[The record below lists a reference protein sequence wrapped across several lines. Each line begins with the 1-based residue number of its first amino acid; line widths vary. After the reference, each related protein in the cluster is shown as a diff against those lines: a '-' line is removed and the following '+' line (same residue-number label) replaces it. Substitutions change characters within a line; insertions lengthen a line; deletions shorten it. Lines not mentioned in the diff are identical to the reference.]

1 MRLPDNDTFLFMD
14 IDQHVRELLKSMSEG
29 VYEKEHI
36 LAMSLLS
43 AVAGESIFLL
53 GPPGTAKSLVAR
65 KLKMIFK
72 DGSAFEYLMSRFS
85 TPDEIFGP
93 VSISLLKNEDK
104 YERVVDGF
112 LPTATVVFLDEIWK
126 AGPSIQNALLTAIN
140 ERIFQNGRTT
150 LKLPMKAL
158 IAASNELPAEG
169 EGLEALWD
177 RFLVRMVS
185 NCIQSES
192 IFYKMIRQKNLKSNH
207 VPDYLLISDELYD
220 KWQQGI
226 EEIEISNEIC
236 SIITNIRKRLKAEIK
251 KDEVEEMDYYIS
263 DRRWKK
269 CVHLLQSSAFLNGR
283 KQIDLTDIPIL
294 IHCLWNKSETIPT
307 IIDIVCSSITSPID
321 AKVVKYGKDIDQ
333 ALNCIRKKPASSN
346 SQEIDEDDYVQVN
359 FFYYNILKY
368 HTGKTLFYKMD
379 YSHVPTKQ
387 TCDGILYYDETKQ
400 AHIIHAIYTGQ
411 LYDYKIKNTQE
422 AKKVKL
428 SKCYGGIVIDNIP
441 YAFQTKRT
449 NAQPTIFN
457 QPGFPSPN
465 ITLKI
470 LNDIRNELLVKLS
483 DQQKTFDYYRN
494 LFLSDDD
501 IKIVK
506 QYLSQCEKSLKEME
520 VKAQNASLLL

>member
-1 MRLPDNDTFLFMD
+1 MD
-14 IDQHVRELLKSMSEG
+14 IDQHVRELLKAMSDG

-36 LAMSLLS
+36 IAMTLLS
-43 AVAGESIFLL
+43 AIAGESIFLL

-65 KLKMIFK
+65 RLKAIFK
-72 DGSAFEYLMSRFS
+72 DGQAFEYLMSRFS

-140 ERIFQNGRTT
+140 ERIYQNGSNT
-150 LKLPMKAL
+150 LQLPMKAL
-158 IAASNELPAEG
+158 IAASNELPAEN

-185 NCIQSES
+185 NCIQNENT
-192 IFYKMIRQKNLKSNH
+192 FCKMIRQKNSKPKPILEH
-207 VPDYLLISDELYD
+207 LLISEELYAE
-220 KWQQGI
+220 WQR
-226 EEIEISNEIC
+226 EIEDVEITNEVC
-236 SIITNIRKRLKAEIK
+236 SIITHIRKRLKAEIK
-251 KDEVEEMDYYIS
+251 KENVEEMDYYIS

-294 IHCLWNKSETIPT
+294 IYCLWNKSETIPT
-307 IIDIVCSSITSPID
+307 IIDIVCSSIISPID

-333 ALNCIRKKPASSN
+333 ALNCIRKNPASSN
-346 SQEIDEDDYVQVN
+346 SQEMDEDNFVQVN

-379 YSHVPTKQ
+379 YSHVPSKQ

-400 AHIIHAIYTGQ
+400 THIIHAIYTEQ

-428 SKCYGGIVIDNIP
+428 SKCHGGIVIDNIP
-441 YAFQTKRT
+441 YAFQTKRA
-449 NAQPTIFN
+449 NAEPTIFN
-457 QPGFPSPN
+457 LPGYPSPN
-465 ITLKI
+465 IALKV

-483 DQQKTFDYYRN
+483 DQQKLFDNRRN

-501 IKIVK
+501 IKIAK

>member
-1 MRLPDNDTFLFMD
+1 MEPD
-14 IDQHVRELLKSMSEG
+14 DQIKSLLKVLSQG

-36 LAMSLLS
+36 IAMSLLS
-43 AVAGESIFLL
+43 AIAGESIFLL

-65 KLKMIFK
+65 RLKLAFK
-72 DGSAFEYLMSRFS
+72 DGKAFEYLMSRFS

-93 VSISLLKNEDK
+93 VSISLLKNEDR

-112 LPTATVVFLDEIWK
+112 LPTADVVFLDEIWK

-150 LKLPMKAL
+150 LSLPMKAL

-192 IFYKMIRQKNLKSNH
+192 VFYKMIRKKNLNPAPIPEH
-207 VPDYLLISDELYD
+207 LLISEELYD

-226 EEIEISNEIC
+226 EEVEITNEIC

-251 KDEVEEMDYYIS
+251 KEEVEEMDYYIS

-269 CVHLLQSSAFLNGR
+269 CIHLLQSSAFLNGR

-307 IIDIVCSSITSPID
+307 IIDIVCSSITSSID

-333 ALNCIRKKPASSN
+333 ALNCIRNNSTSSN
-346 SQEIDEDDYVQVN
+346 SQEIDEDIYVQVN
-359 FFYYNILKY
+359 FFYYNVLKY
-368 HTGKTLFYKMD
+368 YKGKNLFYKMD
-379 YSHVPTKQ
+379 YSHVPSKQ
-387 TCDGILYYDETKQ
+387 TCDGIVYYDETKQ

-411 LYDYKIKNTQE
+411 LYDYKMKNTQE
-422 AKKVKL
+422 VNKVKL
-428 SKCYGGIVIDNIP
+428 SKCQGGIVIDNIP
-441 YAFQTKRT
+441 YAFQTKRA
-449 NAQPTIFN
+449 NAEPTIFN
-457 QPGFPSPN
+457 LPGFPSPN
-465 ITLKI
+465 IALKI

-483 DQQKTFDYYRN
+483 AQQKLFESYRN

>member
-1 MRLPDNDTFLFMD
+1 MD
-14 IDQHVRELLKSMSEG
+14 IDQHVRELLKAMSDG

-36 LAMSLLS
+36 IAMTLLS
-43 AVAGESIFLL
+43 AIAGESIFLL

-65 KLKMIFK
+65 RPKMIFK
-72 DGSAFEYLMSRFS
+72 DGQAFEYLMSRFS

-140 ERIFQNGRTT
+140 ERIYQNGSNT
-150 LKLPMKAL
+150 LQLPMKAL
-158 IAASNELPAEG
+158 IAASNELPAEN

-192 IFYKMIRQKNLKSNH
+192 TFCKMIRQKNSKPKPIPEN
-207 VPDYLLISDELYD
+207 LLISEELYAE
-220 KWQQGI
+220 WQRKI
-226 EEIEISNEIC
+226 EEVEITNEVC
-236 SIITNIRKRLKAEIK
+236 SIITHIRKRLKAEIK
-251 KDEVEEMDYYIS
+251 KEDVEEMDYYIS

-307 IIDIVCSSITSPID
+307 IIDIVCSSMTSPID
-321 AKVVKYGKDIDQ
+321 AKVIKYGKDIDQ
-333 ALNCIRKKPASSN
+333 ALNIIRKKSVSS
-346 SQEIDEDDYVQVN
+346 SSPDIDEDNFVQVN

-368 HTGKTLFYKMD
+368 HMGKTMFYKMD
-379 YSHVPTKQ
+379 YSHVPSDK
-387 TCDGILYYDETKQ
+387 TCDGILYYDDTKQ
-400 AHIIHAIYTGQ
+400 AYIIHAIYTGQ
-411 LYDYKIKNTQE
+411 LYDYKMKNTQE

-428 SKCYGGIVIDNIP
+428 SKCHGGIVIDNIP
-441 YAFQTKRT
+441 YAFQTKRA
-449 NAQPTIFN
+449 NAEPTIFN

-465 ITLKI
+465 VALKI

-483 DQQKTFDYYRN
+483 DQQKLFDYFRN
-494 LFLSDDD
+494 LFLSDND

>member
-1 MRLPDNDTFLFMD
+1 MNQLMKTD
-14 IDQHVRELLKSMSEG
+14 DQIKSLLKVLSQG

-36 LAMSLLS
+36 IAMSLLS
-43 AVAGESIFLL
+43 AIAGESIFLL

-65 KLKMIFK
+65 RLKLAFK
-72 DGSAFEYLMSRFS
+72 DGKAFEYLMSRFS

-93 VSISLLKNEDK
+93 VSISMLKNEDR

-150 LKLPMKAL
+150 LSLPMKVL

-192 IFYKMIRQKNLKSNH
+192 VFYKMIRQKNLNPTA
-207 VPDYLLISDELYD
+207 VPEYLLISEDLYD

-226 EEIEISNEIC
+226 EEVEITNEIC

-251 KDEVEEMDYYIS
+251 KEEVEEMDYYIS

-269 CVHLLQSSAFLNGR
+269 CIHLLQSSAFLNGR

-333 ALNCIRKKPASSN
+333 ALNCIRKNPASSN
-346 SQEIDEDDYVQVN
+346 SQEMDEDNFVQVN

-379 YSHVPTKQ
+379 YSHVPSKQ

-428 SKCYGGIVIDNIP
+428 SKCHGGIVIDNIP
-441 YAFQTKRT
+441 YAFQTKRA
-449 NAQPTIFN
+449 NAEPTIFN
-457 QPGFPSPN
+457 LPGYPSPN
-465 ITLKI
+465 VALKV
-470 LNDIRNELLVKLS
+470 LNDIRNDLLVKLS
-483 DQQKTFDYYRN
+483 DQQKLFDNCRN